1 MQRGIVVRLVIFSAL
16 TFAAAFYL
24 VPTFIGELP
33 PWWGGFLPTERIHLG
48 LDLQGGSHLV
58 LEVKVDKAVE
68 NALERIKEDMRKLLR
83 EKAVPPSEL
92 ERNQGNQIRLKVPAA
107 NGDRVRDLL
116 KGGTIDAVLA
126 IEPFR
131 TRIVGDN
138 TGYKVAD
145 VVSTLGS
152 IDIVLGEVDR

>member
-33 PWWGGFLPTERIHLG
+33 SWWGGFLPTERIHLG

-68 NALERIKEDMRKLLR
+68 NTLERIKEDMRKLLR

-116 KGGTIDAVLA
+116 KGEFPNLVLVSS
-126 IEPFR
+126 R
-131 TRIVGDN
+131 TDPG
-138 TGYKVAD
+138 G
-145 VVSTLGS
+145 
-152 IDIVLGEVDR
+152 